1 MTKIQISSTFDG
13 GNIKV
18 QSLEDHSNIRLEI
31 RPDNNS
37 DYFQWF
43 HFRVTGAKGLS
54 LKIVLVNASK
64 AAFPDGWLNYNACA
78 SVDRKVWT
86 RVEETSY
93 SDGELII
100 EYTPSSDCVYFAY
113 FEPYTLDRHHDFITE
128 AVTHNGVKLS
138 SLGESAQ
145 GRPMD
150 CLSVGNGEKNIWLI
164 ARQHP
169 GETMAEWWMEG
180 FITRLLDY
188 NDFVSKELL
197 QKASF
202 FIVPNMC
209 PDGSFIGNLRTN
221 FCGANLNREWNNASL
236 EFSPEVYWTIKAMD
250 NNKPSLC
257 MDVHGDE
264 SLPYNFIAG
273 AEGIPGYTAK
283 QDKDLEAF
291 LLSYKTASPD
301 FQTKYGYPK
310 DQPGSANLGMCTN
323 YTANKYNCLSVT
335 LEMPFKDNAN
345 FPNPKIGW
353 NGDRSADLGA
363 SALDAISGIIDFI

>member
-18 QSLEDHSNIRLEI
+18 QSLDDHSNIRLEI

-145 GRPMD
+145 GDQWTVCQLVM
-150 CLSVGNGEKNIWLI
+150 G
-164 ARQHP
+164 
-169 GETMAEWWMEG
+169 
-180 FITRLLDY
+180 
-188 NDFVSKELL
+188 
-197 QKASF
+197 QKIF
-202 FIVPNMC
+202 
-209 PDGSFIGNLRTN
+209 G
-221 FCGANLNREWNNASL
+221 
-236 EFSPEVYWTIKAMD
+236 
-250 NNKPSLC
+250 
-257 MDVHGDE
+257 
-264 SLPYNFIAG
+264 
-273 AEGIPGYTAK
+273 
-283 QDKDLEAF
+283 
-291 LLSYKTASPD
+291 
-301 FQTKYGYPK
+301 
-310 DQPGSANLGMCTN
+310 
-323 YTANKYNCLSVT
+323 
-335 LEMPFKDNAN
+335 
-345 FPNPKIGW
+345 
-353 NGDRSADLGA
+353 
-363 SALDAISGIIDFI
+363 